1 LPADSTIIGSA
12 PERHDWNAMQIEL
25 SSLSAADL
33 DALIEAAT
41 KRRATLNP
49 PIPATNPQGE
59 IQAIGDPK
67 WYLTAVPGGT
77 LLQIRHPGHGWL
89 NFHIPVVSRAYLLSF
104 LLQQA
109 LIEPITSKSAT
120 PAAPAP
126 PPPPTVASGG
136 TTVH

>member
-1 LPADSTIIGSA
+1 
-12 PERHDWNAMQIEL
+12 MQIDISAL
-25 SSLSAADL
+25 STADL

-41 KRRATLNP
+41 KRRATLSP
-49 PIPATNPQGE
+49 PVPATNPQGE

-67 WYLTAVPGGT
+67 WYLTPVPGGT

-89 NFHIPVVSRAYLLSF
+89 NFHIPIVSRAYLLSF

-109 LIEPITSKSAT
+109 LIEPVTAKTSTTTAT
-120 PAAPAP
+120 PTPQP
-126 PPPPTVASGG
+126 PVASGG

>member
-1 LPADSTIIGSA
+1 
-12 PERHDWNAMQIEL
+12 MQIDL
-25 SSLSAADL
+25 SALSAADL

-49 PIPATNPQGE
+49 QVPATNPQGE

-67 WYLTAVPGGT
+67 WYLTPVPGGT

-89 NFHIPVVSRAYLLSF
+89 NFHIPIASRAFLLSF

-109 LIEPITSKSAT
+109 LAEPLTAKAA
-120 PAAPAP
+120 AAPTPQP
-126 PPPPTVASGG
+126 PPVASGG